1 MQEYKDLWTKI
12 LAEVE
17 LEVSRANFLTLFKR
31 TQLLSVE
38 ENAVTIAA
46 PSIMI
51 IDLLQRRFYEV
62 IKQAADKHLKK
73 DTKIIFV
80 PRSGHRSRWRQR
92 NTKWAIV

>member
-31 TQLLSVE
+31 THLISVE

-46 PSIMI
+46 PSVMI
-51 IDLLQRRFYEV
+51 IDLLQRRFYDV
-62 IKQAADKHLKK
+62 IKKAADKHLGK
-73 DTKIIFV
+73 DTKIIFY
-80 PRSGHRSRWRQR
+80 P
-92 NTKWAIV
+92 